1 MKNKENIIKF
11 PKGFFTR
18 NIPNKTEPDPPED
31 MIPFEWSE
39 EVLSGKMKGKV
50 IATFP
55 ERKNIN

>member
-1 MKNKENIIKF
+1 
-11 PKGFFTR
+11 
-18 NIPNKTEPDPPED
+18 